1 MMIRGKILIRIFG
14 VILLLFVL
22 LNFDLIRYG
31 LSQATGQA
39 RILLGAVPVSV
50 YLSGPDIDRNV
61 KNNLFLVE
69 EIRQFAF
76 DSLGLTYS
84 DNYTTVYDQEGKELL
99 WVVTACQ
106 PFQLKAKV
114 WKFPL
119 IGSFSYKGFF
129 DRRKAITLKEELEK
143 QGYDT
148 SVRSV
153 GGWSTLGW
161 FKDPVLTGMLQH
173 EAGDLAEVII
183 HELTHGTL
191 FVKDSLKFNENLA
204 SFFGE
209 KGSELFLSNRF
220 GENSILLTNYKKKL
234 ADEKLLTA
242 HILKGADFLDSLYTQ
257 MDDRMPVSEKRA
269 LKHDAIKQI
278 IFFADTLPLNNK
290 ERYLKWL
297 HDLNP
302 NNTLFMSYL
311 RYRGDLG
318 LLKMDLQDKYNGEIR
333 LMIEEY
339 KKTYGSL

>member
-1 MMIRGKILIRIFG
+1 MIRGKILIRIFG
-14 VILLLFVL
+14 VVLLLFVL
-22 LNFDLIRYG
+22 LNSDLIRYG

-50 YLSGPDIDRNV
+50 YLSGKDIDLNI
-61 KNNLFLVE
+61 KSNLLLVE
-69 EIRQFAF
+69 EIRRFAF
-76 DSLGLTYS
+76 DSLGLSYS
-84 DNYTTVYDQEGKELL
+84 ENYTTVYDQGGRELM

-106 PFQLKAKV
+106 PFQLEAKV

-129 DRRKAITLKEELEK
+129 DKRKAMKLEEELKK

-148 SVRSV
+148 NVRSV

-173 EAGDLAEVII
+173 EPGDLAEVII

-209 KGSELFLSNRF
+209 KGSQLFLSNTF
-220 GENSILLTNYKKKL
+220 GGNSILLTNYKKKL

-257 MDDRMPVSEKRA
+257 MDNKLPVPKKQL
-269 LKHDAIKQI
+269 LKHKAIEQI
-278 IFFADTLPLNNK
+278 LYFADTLPLNNK
-290 ERYLKWL
+290 ERYLNWL
-297 HDLNP
+297 HDLKP

-311 RYRGDLG
+311 RYRGELG
-318 LLKMDLQDKYNGEIR
+318 LLEKDLRDKYNGEIR
-333 LMIEEY
+333 LMIEDY